1 MDRGHSWRCLRMTP
15 NNAPSRG
22 GSAPWFLGQ
31 ESIYQTSSRLV
42 RAFLQRSPTCPQT
55 HRPRNIC
62 DMTVD
67 LSATRPNDTWMNISW
82 QVVCSPQS
90 YFADPRNPRG
100 LGPIKLGPVRD
111 GEERLTCH
119 KTTISSV
126 AAAELMFTSS
136 SADLLILPKVYT
148 RTKRYCPFIQYGL
161 NHYQ

>member
-1 MDRGHSWRCLRMTP
+1 
-15 NNAPSRG
+15 
-22 GSAPWFLGQ
+22 
-31 ESIYQTSSRLV
+31 
-42 RAFLQRSPTCPQT
+42 
-55 HRPRNIC
+55 
-62 DMTVD
+62 
-67 LSATRPNDTWMNISW
+67 MNISW

-111 GEERLTCH
+111 GEDRLTCH

-148 RTKRYCPFIQYGL
+148 RTKRYCSFIQYGL